1 MENFKNNNKVIFIPG
16 WLDTGGRHGYQ
27 NSLDIWNKNID
38 ISKDVKADYV
48 IAHSVGSLVALYNW
62 KIYKNFKLIL
72 VNPVISRRGIFKR
85 WYEFNISEG
94 IPDSFKKSIK
104 IWRIAPSLI
113 KTIRLFKVPALDII
127 NTIPKE
133 DLAIIY
139 GENDIHLFDGEVIKK
154 LKEKG
159 IKAQEVKGAG
169 HNYEENIEKAVLE
182 AISSNI

>member
-1 MENFKNNNKVIFIPG
+1 MENFKNNNKILFIPG

-38 ISKDVKADYV
+38 ISKNFKADYV
-48 IAHSVGSLVALYNW
+48 IAHSVGSLVALSNW
-62 KIYKNFKLIL
+62 KIYQNFKIIL

-85 WYEFNISEG
+85 WYKFNISEG
-94 IPDSFKKSIK
+94 IPDSFKRSIK
-104 IWRIAPSLI
+104 ILRIVPSLI

-133 DLAIIY
+133 NLVIIY

-159 IKAQEVKGAG
+159 LRVEEIKGSG
-169 HNYEENIEKAVLE
+169 HNYEENIEKGVLN
-182 AISSNI
+182 AIS